1 MFDMHM
7 IIQNLQDKQTVF
19 KMWQVYKG
27 MIIFNI
33 WWSLNFE
40 MFNDLF
46 KTQNWYNLKNSY
58 TFVCVEMHDF
68 WIEKILVDSKYF
80 PIKKINKIR

>member
-1 MFDMHM
+1 M

-33 WWSLNFE
+33 WWTLNFE

-68 WIEKILVDSKYF
+68 WIEKYYPVVDSKNF